1 MMSKTG
7 SPRLE
12 ACKAAMA
19 EAGEHMAANNATSAF
34 AALKRAHVLGQLDFV
49 PHLRVHWQML
59 RVGWAVSD
67 WREVTGQLTR
77 LALVPVGHLVGR
89 LPVGNTGGA
98 NVSAFKSMPISPE
111 LEQLLKLSGPAGSPA
126 QR

>member
-1 MMSKTG
+1 MKSTTG
-7 SPRLE
+7 SPRME
-12 ACKAAMA
+12 AFEAAMA

-34 AALKRAHVLGQLDFV
+34 AALERAHVLGQLDFV

-111 LEQLLKLSGPAGSPA
+111 LEQLLKVSGPAGSPA